1 MGHEERLL
9 KVLAG
14 LFVAVSE
21 ISVSGCTRDQV
32 NSGILRLGFKAH
44 NPSQLKKDLEWL
56 IERDL
61 AYLIQNESPYRYLP
75 TPKGQRL
82 AENIVGVWHNLLS

>member
-1 MGHEERLL
+1 MGREERLL

-21 ISVSGCTRDQV
+21 ISTSGCTRDQV

-44 NPSQLKKDLEWL
+44 NPHQLRKDLNWL
-56 IERDL
+56 IERKLVKMVKD
-61 AYLIQNESPYRYLP
+61 SPKRKYLP
-75 TPKGQRL
+75 TLKGQRL
-82 AENIVGVWHNLLS
+82 AENIIHVWKELMK